1 MSELALVVTASG
13 RYQVFLAD
21 LVASAEAHLVGLD
34 HVYVLSETRPSLSAR
49 TPVTWL
55 PWGHGPWPFATLTRP
70 RALTAYADVLS
81 TNRRLL
87 QCDADMRFVG
97 PVDLTAID
105 GVLAVEHPGYV
116 GTPVHALPF
125 ETRPTSRAT
134 LPAGSGSRYV
144 AGGVQGGTTRE
155 YLRACAVMA
164 EWIQADLDNGIT
176 PIWHDESIWNRY
188 CAEFPPAA
196 VLDSS
201 YCRPDTDPGPAARIL
216 ALTKDHAAMRDQ
228 PRRKWLPAWRAVRR
242 LRARLWRR

>member
-13 RYQVFLAD
+13 HYQVFLPA
-21 LVASAEAHLVGLD
+21 LVASAEAHVTGLD
-34 HVYVLSETRPSLSAR
+34 HVYVLSETRPDFPAG

-55 PWGHGPWPFATLTRP
+55 PWGHGPWPFATLMRA

-81 TNRRLL
+81 TSRRLL

-105 GVLAVEHPGYV
+105 GIVAVEHPIYV
-116 GTPVHALPF
+116 GAPVAALPY
-125 ETRPTSRAT
+125 ETRPASRAT
-134 LPAGSGSRYV
+134 LPPGSDTRYV
-144 AGGVQGGTTRE
+144 AGGVQGGTTDE
-155 YLRACAVMA
+155 YLHACAVMA
-164 EWIQADLDNGIT
+164 AWIQADLDEGII
-176 PIWHDESIWNRY
+176 PIWHDESMWNRY

-201 YCRPDTDPGPAARIL
+201 YCRPDTDPGPAPRIL

-228 PRRKWLPAWRAVRR
+228 PRPSWGRTRRAARGVRSR
-242 LRARLWRR
+242 LGRR